1 MTTVCWS
8 CVNLTIFL
16 CFLFGLF
23 YTIGYVELPVELIF
37 PPGYNSSSTTQTYL
51 KKWSSTNPPVPN
63 WNSLVTAAPRVKAI
77 QQIQTSL
84 VIYILA
90 LLSFIGWILMSLFSG
105 IGLISIPADLI
116 AAYINRPIPID
127 LKKFAEKKLQLK
139 KRCDEL
145 VALGK
150 EQKEKFSKSKNRF
163 RERRFTNKY
172 KKFVLDLEEEVELL
186 NLCYKKNEIN
196 PLIPL
201 VQLAGGL
208 FAIVLSFSWYLQIL
222 LEIFLKG
229 KYPFLSAIFNSLTA
243 AFPLFGVVAYG
254 IFAFYIMITIIGGSV
269 KFAGRFFLIQMHPMK
284 LNGTMMNSFLFNVMI
299 LLICSVAAIQ
309 LCTTAFRQFATSS
322 AISQIFVS
330 QIQYLKFL
338 NYFYSLDVPVF
349 YSLLFVISM
358 VQLLW
363 SLICCLMCAKRQTDN
378 VNDAMNEL
386 RRELRD

>member
-8 CVNLTIFL
+8 CVNLTVFV

-23 YTIGYVELPVELIF
+23 YTIGYVVLPVELVF
-37 PPGYNSSSTTQTYL
+37 PPGYNSSESSQTYL
-51 KKWSSTNPPVPN
+51 KAWSSTNPPVPN
-63 WNSLVTAAPRVKAI
+63 WILLVNDAPRIAAT

-84 VIYILA
+84 VIYTLA
-90 LLSFIGWILMSLFSG
+90 LLSFIGWMLMTIFSG
-105 IGLISIPADLI
+105 IGFISIPADLI

-127 LKKFAEKKLQLK
+127 LKKFAETKLVLR

-150 EQKEKFSKSKNRF
+150 EQKEKFAKSSNRF

-172 KKFVLDLEEEVELL
+172 KKYVLDLEEEVELL

-201 VQLAGGL
+201 VQLVGGF
-208 FAIVLSFSWYLQIL
+208 FAIVLTFSWFLQIL

-229 KYPFLSAIFNSLTA
+229 KYTFLSAIFTDLNN

-254 IFAFYIMITIIGGSV
+254 VFAFYLLLTIVAGSV
-269 KFAGRFFLIQMHPMK
+269 KFAGRFFLITLHPMK

-299 LLICSVAAIQ
+299 LLVCTVAAIQ
-309 LCTTAFRQFATSS
+309 LCTIAFRQFAASS
-322 AISQIFVS
+322 AISHIFVY
-330 QIQYLKFL
+330 QVQYLKYL
-338 NYFYSLDVPVF
+338 NLFYSLDVPVF
-349 YSLLFVISM
+349 YSLLLAVAM
-358 VQLLW
+358 LHLLW
-363 SLICCLMCAKRQTDN
+363 SLVCCLACPKRQADS
-378 VNDAMNEL
+378 VDDAMIDL
-386 RRELRD
+386 RRDMRD